1 MNKRQIHLTA
11 MMEAARAHRMLRVDL
26 NRQIDPF
33 EAIARAGVTVAV
45 VPLDGLSGA
54 YLPAMPETD
63 GRPGILINSK
73 HPRTRQR
80 FTAAHELSHHLRN
93 RKDPMLDGYTEILP
107 RSGTPADEAE
117 AVAEAFAGWF
127 LMPRRLI
134 DKLWSDLGL
143 PAMPKP
149 EDIYRLSLELGT
161 SYLATTGH
169 LYALGRIDFTAWQ
182 RLAKL
187 PPKWIKEQ
195 LAVTGPG
202 DSWGDVWRVGDRD
215 RGPRRIT
222 PRPGDEIIIDLE
234 ELPST
239 GYIWDVPEGAGF
251 ELTESSFEQHDVG
264 EPLDPVVGGSGRR
277 RLVFRA
283 TRPGDFRLELAM
295 RRPWLPTDAPART
308 FALDVSIQRPP
319 AEYAPLAEA
328 V

>member
-1 MNKRQIHLTA
+1 MK
-11 MMEAARAHRMLRVDL
+11 EAARAHRLLGVDL
-26 NRQIDPF
+26 SRQIDPF

-45 VPLDGLSGA
+45 VPLDSLSGA

-63 GRPGILINSK
+63 GRPGILINAK

-80 FTAAHELSHHLRN
+80 FTAAHELSHHLRD
-93 RKDPMLDGYTEILP
+93 RMDPMLDGDTETLP
-107 RSGTPADEAE
+107 RLGAPTDEAE

-134 DKLWSDLGL
+134 DRLWSDLAL
-143 PAMPKP
+143 PAQPRP

-169 LYALGRIDFTAWQ
+169 LYALGRIDRAAWQ

-187 PPKWIKEQ
+187 PPKWIKQQ
-195 LAVTGPG
+195 LAVHGPG
-202 DSWGDVWRVGDRD
+202 DSWGDVWHVGDRD

-234 ELPST
+234 ELPSA
-239 GYIWDVPEGAGF
+239 GYLWNAPQGSGF
-251 ELTESSFEQHDVG
+251 QLTESSFEQHDAG
-264 EPLDPVVGGSGRR
+264 EPLDPVVGGWGRR
-277 RLVFRA
+277 RLVLRA
-283 TRPGDFRLELAM
+283 TQPGDFRLELAM
-295 RRPWLPTDAPART
+295 RRPWLPTDEPIRT
-308 FALDVSIQRPP
+308 FALDVSVQRPP
-319 AEYAPLAEA
+319 SAYAPLAEA